1 MGLKGIIHSNWFTRI
16 VLLSWII
23 CAVSIFV
30 LLKNMEVIVHG
41 QLYNYNL
48 EFSSDWADPY
58 RFYTWLIYISLG
70 LPIALSSIALA
81 SSFLEVKKVPEKTI
95 VPQRVK
101 PSQVNVKME
110 PQSAVKVAS
119 GKVENGNGR
128 GICCPQCKKIFG
140 RSLVMLDFR
149 SGKNRMVSVCPY
161 CNHILGYTTEEKN
174 THEKIYVVRT
184 DQKKVH

>member
-1 MGLKGIIHSNWFTRI
+1 MDLKGIIRSNWFTRI

-23 CAVSIFV
+23 SAVSIFV

-41 QLYNYNL
+41 QLYDYNL
-48 EFSSDWADPY
+48 QFSPDWADPY
-58 RFYTWLIYISLG
+58 RFYTWLIDISLV

-81 SSFLEVKKVPEKTI
+81 SSFLEVKEVPEKII
-95 VPQRVK
+95 VPQRER
-101 PSQVNVKME
+101 PSQANVKIE
-110 PQSAVKVAS
+110 PQPAVKVAS
-119 GKVENGNGR
+119 EKVENGNGK

-174 THEKIYVVRT
+174 THEKVYVVKT
-184 DQKKVH
+184 DGKKVH